1 VGGSDAHSSSP
12 ATNNKPTTPPPP
24 CAASQGIAL
33 GLLVDTLFWSI
44 YEALADYCT
53 RKMNFQ
59 TLGGKK
65 SALIRNKV
73 RMTQPA
79 ITHPSPTVFNYYDV
93 TTVTVASPQRA
104 RVIFN

>member
-1 VGGSDAHSSSP
+1 LGG
-12 ATNNKPTTPPPP
+12 TF
-24 CAASQGIAL
+24 
-33 GLLVDTLFWSI
+33 FWWI
-44 YEALADYCT
+44 YEPLAVFCT
-53 RKMNFQ
+53 AKLNFQ
-59 TLGGKK
+59 AVGGKK

-104 RVIFN
+104 RVIFY